1 MLGKCVVRRAGIL
14 LSRQLIPSPRL
25 CRVPFVDRGTQ
36 YDSLLPHIFPPPP
49 NICHVPFPTFK
60 PFRDAPPTLHPLC
73 PSLHP
78 VLPHIVPPPTSQVC
92 HALRGVSQRLVFQ
105 RLGPMR
111 TLDGK
116 VPVIQAIDGVG
127 VDPVKDP
134 LSALELM
141 TTSYDRFGLLRKD
154 DGGVVDAEGAKKDA
168 GATDDEAGGGAF
180 DGAARD
186 GRALSFVPH
195 APGVPA
201 RAAPPPL
208 RTRDAP
214 ATAALA
220 MEEVTQFKPTKSSSD
235 RVTSC
240 AWVGDG
246 NHLLVVDNNGWGSI
260 WDVHNDAEGGK
271 GGNLHCSRGRKKPT
285 KLWEYQVRRLAHGR
299 EKREGAVGYICM
311 EKPNCGCVDV
321 WMCGCL

>member
-1 MLGKCVVRRAGIL
+1 
-14 LSRQLIPSPRL
+14 
-25 CRVPFVDRGTQ
+25 
-36 YDSLLPHIFPPPP
+36 
-49 NICHVPFPTFK
+49 
-60 PFRDAPPTLHPLC
+60 
-73 PSLHP
+73 
-78 VLPHIVPPPTSQVC
+78 
-92 HALRGVSQRLVFQ
+92 
-105 RLGPMR
+105 MR

-141 TTSYDRFGLLRKD
+141 TTSYDRFGLLRKNV
-154 DGGVVDAEGAKKDA
+154 GVVVDADGAKKDD
-168 GATDDEAGGGAF
+168 GVTDGEAGGGAT
-180 DGAARD
+180 DDDAPRD
-186 GRALSFVPH
+186 GRALSYVPH

-208 RTRDAP
+208 HTRDAP

-240 AWVGDG
+240 AWIGDG

-260 WDVHNDAEGGK
+260 WDVHNDAEGG
-271 GGNLHCSRGRKKPT
+271 NLHSSRGRKKPT
-285 KLWEYQVRRLAHGR
+285 KLWEHQVRRRSYGWGR
-299 EKREGAVGYICM
+299 RGEEGRSSEV
-311 EKPNCGCVDV
+311 
-321 WMCGCL
+321 